1 MSHNALLTGEGQM
14 QLLLLSPGMLARRE
28 DVLDILAALMPR
40 CVTWSEQVLESVD
53 VWNKDLRGLLVSATS
68 VVYMYMKSHKQP
80 EDRFN
85 GDFLARVITLV
96 PHVSVLPKMNGPGDV
111 EAVNRARKFLN
122 DGREVHVEVVIAGEE
137 ELLQNVG
144 CNLPRP

>member
-1 MSHNALLTGEGQM
+1 M
-14 QLLLLSPGMLARRE
+14 QLLLLSPEMLARRE

-40 CVTWSEQVLESVD
+40 CVTWSEQVLKSVD

-68 VVYMYMKSHKQP
+68 VVVYMYMKSHKQP

-85 GDFLARVITLV
+85 GEFLARVITLV
-96 PHVSVLPKMNGPGDV
+96 PHVSFLPKMNGPGGV
-111 EAVNRARKFLN
+111 EAVNRARQFLN
-122 DGREVHVEVVIAGEE
+122 DGRVVHVELVIAGEK

-144 CNLPRP
+144 CNLLRP